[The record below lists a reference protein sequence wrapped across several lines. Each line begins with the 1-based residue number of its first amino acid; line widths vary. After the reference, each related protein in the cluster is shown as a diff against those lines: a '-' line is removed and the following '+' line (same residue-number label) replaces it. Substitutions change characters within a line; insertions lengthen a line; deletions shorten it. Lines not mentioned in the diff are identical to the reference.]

1 MADNVAITAGSGTTV
16 ATDDVSGAH
25 FQKVKLADGTA
36 DSSTAIAAGGGVEA
50 SALRVTVASDSTG
63 VLSVDDNGGSLTV
76 DGTVGVS
83 GTVTVDGSGVTQPVS
98 ASSLPLP
105 SGAATA
111 AKQPALGT
119 AGSASTDV
127 LSVQGIASMTPLAV
141 DATGQGDVPVT
152 LAGEAVVLGAGSA
165 AIGKLAANSGVDIGD
180 VDVTSVPAPLSTT
193 GGGTEATALRVTV
206 ASDSTGVLSVDDGGG
221 ALTVDNGGTF
231 AVQAASAGDVAHDGA
246 DSGNPVKVGM
256 KAVAHGSNPTAV
268 AAADRTD
275 WYANR
280 HGIPFMVGGHPNVVT
295 IRANYTAA
303 QTNAAIV
310 SVSAGSKI
318 VVTQLMVTADNANT
332 VDVAVRIGFATATT
346 PTTTGVVAAHPGVAP
361 GGGFV
366 RGDGSGIL
374 GVGADDEDLRITSEV
389 PTTGSI
395 DVVVTY
401 FTIES

>member
-1 MADNVAITAGSGTTV
+1 MADNVSITAGSGTTV

-25 FQKVKLADGTA
+25 YQRVKVDVGGDG
-36 DSSTAIAAGGGVEA
+36 AASPLVRGQQA
-50 SALRVTVASDSTG
+50 KANSLPVTLASDEDALAVTDG
-63 VLSVDDNGGSLTV
+63 GGSLTV
-76 DGTVGVS
+76 DGTVAVS

-119 AGSASTDV
+119 AGSASSDV
-127 LSVQGIASMTPLAV
+127 LSVQGVASMTPLAV

-152 LAGEAVVLGAGSA
+152 LDGEAVVLGAGSA
-165 AIGKLAANSGVDIGD
+165 AIGKLGANSGVDIGD

-193 GGGTEATALRVTV
+193 GGGTEAAALRVTV

-246 DSGNPVKVGM
+246 DSGNPVKVGA
-256 KAVAHGSNPTAV
+256 KALAHGASPTAV
-268 AAADRTD
+268 AAGDRTD
-275 WYANR
+275 LYANR
-280 HGIPFMVGGHPNVVT
+280 DGIPFSIGGHPNAQT
-295 IRANYTAA
+295 IRANYTSA
-303 QTNAAIV
+303 QTDTAIV
-310 SVSAGSKI
+310 STTEKI
-318 VVTQLMVTADNANT
+318 VVTRITVTASNANT
-332 VDVAVRIGFATATT
+332 VDTDVLIGFGATNT
-346 PTTTGVVAAHPGVAP
+346 PTTTGVLAAHPDVPA
-361 GGGFV
+361 GGGFTI
-366 RGDGSGIL
+366 GDGSGIL
-374 GVGADDEDLRITSEV
+374 GVGGAGEDLRITSGA

-401 FTIES
+401 FEIES